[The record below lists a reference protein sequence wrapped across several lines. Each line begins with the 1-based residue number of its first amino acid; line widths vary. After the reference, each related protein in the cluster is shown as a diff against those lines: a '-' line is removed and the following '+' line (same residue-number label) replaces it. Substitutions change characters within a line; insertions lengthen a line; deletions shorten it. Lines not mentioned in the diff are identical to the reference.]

1 MKTTSY
7 RNISWQR
14 KAWHE
19 STQSIDQKS
28 LTDHKLKRNRENDG
42 THVNIASFV
51 NRFSK
56 QSMALTEL
64 RRHLRELDAF
74 TIENF
79 MIN

>member
-1 MKTTSY
+1 MLQELIIAKQD
-7 RNISWQR
+7 I
-14 KAWHE
+14 HE

-28 LTDHKLKRNRENDG
+28 LTDHKPKRIIKYDG

-64 RRHLRELDAF
+64 
-74 TIENF
+74 
-79 MIN
+79 